1 MRDTALFPV
10 TAYSQRL
17 ESSRKHTETERE
29 ERGEGW
35 ETDMLREKKEVK
47 KKQMGRK
54 SQEGFRR

>member
-47 KKQMGRK
+47 KKTDGEEESR
-54 SQEGFRR
+54 GI